1 MGFHLCLL
9 VLLLLGLQ
17 EQLVGLVR
25 LGLEVL
31 VLREQ
36 KLELDG
42 GLVEEHTGDGWSEL
56 FSIGSVDGL
65 VNVVSDEVVPVV
77 AGQTLEL
84 ADVNLWK
91 LHHLLRSYL
100 LLHLLLLLLLHHDL
114 LLRRLLA
121 HLLLGRL
128 LSHLLLAWLH
138 AAHLHVVLVVLSTH
152 LTIVVVLP
160 ALVVVATLLV
170 VLVSTSGLL
179 HVAASSSVATAA
191 SVLVSL
197 TATVVLVLVILEVS
211 LHWAVVTTMHDAWS
225 TLVES
230 GTVLPVL
237 ILDLVDEL
245 RHVVDVFVSH
255 GILSFV
261 LGLPEV
267 HFERFHLFW
276 EKPSDLIKELN
287 CLLCLLHTFVED
299 VADLVLWRHGTKFID
314 FVVLQPDGNDVSS
327 LLENLFDLLFAGV
340 ERDEFDVEVRLE
352 HFLLILLD
360 LTAFLQFT
368 FLLVDVGR
376 NKDSL
381 AVNLSLHVGCLE
393 GFLGRFMIL
402 ETNETLPFFCL
413 VHGHRVDVSVVLE

>member
-1 MGFHLCLL
+1 LGFHLCLL

-56 FSIGSVDGL
+56 FSVGCMDGL

-237 ILDLVDEL
+237 IPT
-245 RHVVDVFVSH
+245 
-255 GILSFV
+255 I
-261 LGLPEV
+261 
-267 HFERFHLFW
+267 
-276 EKPSDLIKELN
+276 I
-287 CLLCLLHTFVED
+287 
-299 VADLVLWRHGTKFID
+299 
-314 FVVLQPDGNDVSS
+314 
-327 LLENLFDLLFAGV
+327 
-340 ERDEFDVEVRLE
+340 
-352 HFLLILLD
+352 
-360 LTAFLQFT
+360 
-368 FLLVDVGR
+368 
-376 NKDSL
+376 
-381 AVNLSLHVGCLE
+381 
-393 GFLGRFMIL
+393 
-402 ETNETLPFFCL
+402 
-413 VHGHRVDVSVVLE
+413 